1 VARAVPAVSR
11 SATAAST
18 DPDEDEEEE
27 ELEWNEV
34 IWLKKL

>member
-1 VARAVPAVSR
+1 VGA
-11 SATAAST
+11 SAN

-34 IWLKKL
+34 IWLRKTDAK